1 MLWYTQIRMDKA
13 KGTGSIE
20 ELLTRGVDKIYPSKD
35 ELEKVLRT
43 GKKLKLYQ
51 GFDPTGDK
59 LHVGHMVGL
68 MKLAQWQA
76 LGHHVIFLIGD
87 GTGQAG
93 DPSGKLT
100 ARDRFLTREELRQ
113 NAKDYVMQAGKIV
126 RFAGDNPVEILYNG
140 DWLSELSYSEILEL
154 FRHFSVQQLL
164 ERDLFQERMKQN
176 QPINLREFIYPL
188 LQGYDSVAMGV
199 NLEIGGT
206 DQTFNMLC
214 GRTLVKDY
222 LNKEKFVMTTPLLAD
237 SEGRKI
243 GKTEGNALSITDA
256 PSDLYGKIM
265 AFPDDVIV
273 TAFEYLTRLPMDE
286 IQRID
291 TSLQKGE
298 NPVRYKK
305 QLAFEIVKLLNDEVA
320 ARNAQQ
326 HFEQVVQRREL
337 PTEIEEVTLDT
348 DEDESFINE
357 DLLVDLNL
365 ATSKSEAKRLFE
377 QGGVEVDG
385 KKITN
390 PHSDIPVQNDVI
402 MKIGKRRIIR
412 LKTL

>member
-1 MLWYTQIRMDKA
+1 MDK
-13 KGTGSIE
+13 IE
-20 ELLTRGVDKIYPSKD
+20 ELLTRGVDKIYPSKE
-35 ELEKVLRT
+35 ELEKVLRS

-68 MKLAQWQA
+68 MKLSQWQNA
-76 LGHHVIFLIGD
+76 GHRVIFLIGD

-93 DPSGKLT
+93 DPSGKTT
-100 ARDRFLTREELRQ
+100 ARQKFFTREGLRQ
-113 NAKDYVMQAGKIV
+113 NAKDYVMQASKIV
-126 RFAGDNPVEILYNG
+126 RFDGENPVEILYNG
-140 DWLSELSYSEILEL
+140 DWLSELSYSEILKL
-154 FRHFSVQQLL
+154 FGHFSVQQLL

-199 NLEIGGT
+199 DLEIGGT

-222 LNKEKFVMTTPLLAD
+222 LNKEKFVMTAPLLTDAQ
-237 SEGRKI
+237 GNKI
-243 GKTEGNALSITDA
+243 GKTEGNAIAITDK
-256 PSDLYGKIM
+256 PEDLYRKIM
-265 AFPDDVIV
+265 AFPDDVI
-273 TAFEYLTRLPMDE
+273 AKGFEYLTRLPME
-286 IQRID
+286 EVKRID

-298 NPVRYKK
+298 NPMQYKK
-305 QLAFEIVKLLNDEVA
+305 KLAFEIVKLLNDEEA

-326 HFEQVVQRREL
+326 TFEQVVQRHEL
-337 PTEIEEVTLDT
+337 PAEIEEVTLDT
-348 DEDESFINE
+348 DEEEGFINE

-365 ATSKSEAKRLFE
+365 ASSKSEAKRLFH

-385 KKITN
+385 QRITDPKN
-390 PHSDIPVQNDVI
+390 QVAVKDGMILKV
-402 MKIGKRRIIR
+402 GKRIVVR
-412 LKTL
+412 LKKG